1 VAEQQHAGQTEDEV
15 EVIIP
20 ARPEFVGV
28 ARLTAAAIAARHG
41 FSYDEIEDLKIAVG
55 EACTSLI
62 ISGGD
67 QNGRMTIRYRLG
79 TGTMEVRVEAKAP
92 GVVMDLSAPAGSP
105 RGDDILLDETRMGIV
120 LMQCLVDE
128 ADARQN
134 EAEGT
139 TEIRLVKRRE
149 Q

>member
-1 VAEQQHAGQTEDEV
+1 
-15 EVIIP
+15 
-20 ARPEFVGV
+20 
-28 ARLTAAAIAARHG
+28 
-41 FSYDEIEDLKIAVG
+41 
-55 EACTSLI
+55 
-62 ISGGD
+62 
-67 QNGRMTIRYRLG
+67 
-79 TGTMEVRVEAKAP
+79 MEVRVEAQAP
-92 GVVMDLSAPAGSP
+92 GIDMDASTPRGTP
-105 RGDDILLDETRMGIV
+105 RGDDILLDETKMGIV